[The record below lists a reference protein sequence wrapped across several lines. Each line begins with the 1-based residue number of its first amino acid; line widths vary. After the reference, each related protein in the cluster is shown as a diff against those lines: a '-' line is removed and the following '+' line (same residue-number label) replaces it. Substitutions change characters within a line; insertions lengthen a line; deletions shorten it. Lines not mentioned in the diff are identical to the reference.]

1 MDAPHARGIEQRGAA
16 ERTAEVPEQPVPSVH
31 QEPIVHAVIEPHART
46 ALNSVRGEIYPLDDT
61 AQVDLAH
68 PFQQPAELRG
78 HRGRSRR
85 DGTRCVGPSAQ
96 QEQQHVDLSRGGADR
111 PSVVEDAAAGCVPVP
126 HALAVQYLI
135 PSQRRQVGWLALALE
150 RKVPNLKKAV
160 RAVLR
165 LEARLPGHAVG
176 PGGARQEAE
185 MGRRGRVL
193 LHELRVHP
201 PTVALEGRPRD
212 ERLWGR
218 RTRSRVREGRL
229 VEQAHGA

>member
-31 QEPIVHAVIEPHART
+31 QEPIVHAAGRAVCRRNQKCRRAEEPETRGVLIFACGTAAQGHAPVIEPHART

-111 PSVVEDAAAGCVPVP
+111 PSVVEDAAAGCVP
-126 HALAVQYLI
+126 
-135 PSQRRQVGWLALALE
+135 
-150 RKVPNLKKAV
+150 
-160 RAVLR
+160 
-165 LEARLPGHAVG
+165 
-176 PGGARQEAE
+176 
-185 MGRRGRVL
+185 
-193 LHELRVHP
+193 
-201 PTVALEGRPRD
+201 
-212 ERLWGR
+212 
-218 RTRSRVREGRL
+218 
-229 VEQAHGA
+229 